1 MGVAVVVAADGF
13 LGPVGPLA
21 DPRLR
26 RYRVAVDDTVRP
38 FGDDDARRVVG
49 FEDVTF
55 RWLEVDLPIVFD
67 LGCHLQAWRDRSL
80 VRQGE
85 PLAVPRIVP
94 ESAQDLPVREATTS
108 GPLAMHWQT
117 TSESLYAQDASHE
130 LAFRTALCGAMH
142 LAPTS
147 TVRLG
152 YYHKLWDFYR
162 MASRVVHGGEP
173 VDNEDLVKWSYE
185 TCRRAILKRL
195 GEPGKL
201 DWTALMLGLHE
212 ASGEDPRA

>member
-1 MGVAVVVAADGF
+1 M
-13 LGPVGPLA
+13 
-21 DPRLR
+21 
-26 RYRVAVDDTVRP
+26 
-38 FGDDDARRVVG
+38 
-49 FEDVTF
+49 
-55 RWLEVDLPIVFD
+55 
-67 LGCHLQAWRDRSL
+67 
-80 VRQGE
+80 
-85 PLAVPRIVP
+85 
-94 ESAQDLPVREATTS
+94 REATTS